1 MSFMERLKAV
11 RGRLSGRFIGEP
23 SSFSENTGLEF
34 KSSGYFNRL
43 FQRMAANQQANDERA
58 SQGRKK
64 EKRAMPARVASI
76 VASTTL
82 FAGPLPHD
90 VFMQRISSESRVTTT
105 VVPQPSAFSTA
116 ERFSG
121 EPALDVRVSS
131 QTGRTTVTVQRGPV
145 KRAGEVERVRVAKR
159 NSAEVKPAPISKVD
173 FNIPEADQRV
183 RFAKRNS
190 AEVKPAPISK
200 VDFNIP
206 EADQRVRFAK
216 RNSAEVKPAP
226 IIPEPEANCEDE
238 FCPINPEGHMLGREA
253 ARAFRQAQK
262 EAGVEI
268 VVASALRTR
277 EHQQRLFDCWLAGVE
292 GCNPANPPGISYHE
306 PENGALAVDV
316 ENHEDPVVNEALK
329 RNGFNQPFPHDPRE
343 DHHFCFL
350 CNG

>member
-1 MSFMERLKAV
+1 VDSTLLRHEYKSTILPLSVDTQLAICYTMSFMERLKAV

-64 EKRAMPARVASI
+64 EKRAMPAGVASI

-183 RFAKRNS
+183 R
-190 AEVKPAPISK
+190 V
-200 VDFNIP
+200 
-206 EADQRVRFAK
+206 AK